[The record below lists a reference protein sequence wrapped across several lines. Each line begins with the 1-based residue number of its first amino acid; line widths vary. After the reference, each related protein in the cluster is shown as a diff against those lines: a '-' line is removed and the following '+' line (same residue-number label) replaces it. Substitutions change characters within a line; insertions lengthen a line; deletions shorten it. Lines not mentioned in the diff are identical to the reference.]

1 MPCYTTT
8 EVKVAVTV
16 DKWNAERTAEA
27 IQQAG
32 MQGTVTIRNG
42 QLVST
47 ARTTEQADANIL
59 KVKQKYAELT
69 LKVAAKRFQWTVAT
83 TTTTTTGLTQLKL
96 KRG

>member
-8 EVKVAVTV
+8 EVKVAV
-16 DKWNAERTAEA
+16 DKWNAERGAEA

-32 MQGTVTIRNG
+32 MQGTITISNG

-47 ARTTEQADANIL
+47 ARNTEQANANIL

-69 LKVAAKRFQWTVAT
+69 LKAAAKRFQWTVAST
-83 TTTTTTGLTQLKL
+83 TTTATGLTQLKL